1 MTRDEDDVDSIRR
14 QTDGFQRGPSPPP
27 GSVPLHGTAHPF
39 RGDDRD
45 SGPRAPA
52 RCNGRHNSNVSAVD
66 TAPALANFGKVGL
79 AAEAI
84 VVPGYAVSRL
94 RPFLRRAAITRRPF
108 LVAMRDKKP
117 WTRLRRRLWGWNV
130 RFTIAP

>member
-1 MTRDEDDVDSIRR
+1 MTRDEDDVDVIRR
-14 QTDGFQRGPSPPP
+14 QTDGFQRSPSPPS
-27 GSVPLHGTAHPF
+27 GSVPLYGTTHPF
-39 RGDDRD
+39 CRNDRD
-45 SGPRAPA
+45 SRPRPPA
-52 RCNGRHNSNVSAVD
+52 GCNGCHNSNVSAVD
-66 TAPALANFGKVGL
+66 TAPALANSGKIGL